1 MNNLK
6 IIKQIKLI
14 RNLSDDSFNDFKPDE
29 KSYYEDDSKGLHE
42 IGLSRLIDIDGIEK
56 IFQDAMDPSIVRK
69 FWDIHELTEVHLD
82 GFVGIKLHHFLRLST
97 AEASRPELWNSIIF
111 QVPEARQFIDYRKS
125 FKSKVPKNLKL
136 SDLFLKQSSQ
146 VHNLNRISGS
156 WWTVELTR
164 NGKNYQS
171 SMNAF
176 LCTTYFTDRYMT
188 MNLMHLRQIAIG
200 MANYFVGN
208 DQARDLLATRDRNG
222 DNPQFSA
229 TLNDYLATNNFESQF
244 INIEINHESFTK
256 WQGSRRNS
264 KIINDGP
271 DDFNVTDKELDKVY
285 KLFDGLIKQRN

>member
-1 MNNLK
+1 M
-6 IIKQIKLI
+6 
-14 RNLSDDSFNDFKPDE
+14 
-29 KSYYEDDSKGLHE
+29 
-42 IGLSRLIDIDGIEK
+42 
-56 IFQDAMDPSIVRK
+56 
-69 FWDIHELTEVHLD
+69 
-82 GFVGIKLHHFLRLST
+82 
-97 AEASRPELWNSIIF
+97 
-111 QVPEARQFIDYRKS
+111 
-125 FKSKVPKNLKL
+125 
-136 SDLFLKQSSQ
+136 
-146 VHNLNRISGS
+146 HNLNRISGS